1 GADHRH
7 VDIGAHFRGAVI
19 EAELAEL
26 VDEELAPQPVRLVD
40 ALRGFR
46 VALRPQAE
54 RRRLAAGAPGY
65 PALDHPPQPVLRR
78 RMIAHELGMRLLAHS
93 EPAVEQRIDQVL
105 PVLEVPV
112 ETAFGYA
119 EPACQRLD
127 AHALDP

>member
-1 GADHRH
+1 
-7 VDIGAHFRGAVI
+7 
-19 EAELAEL
+19 
-26 VDEELAPQPVRLVD
+26 D

-112 ETAFGYA
+112 EAAFGDA

-127 AHALDP
+127 AHALDPRLPQCLPGRLDPVVPALTHVSPLPRGTSRIDVLGA